1 MTTASIDTSTVYHTI
16 ITASNSLHFF
26 AWPAELR
33 VLVYAYL
40 VLALLSAKTM
50 KDSSGIFL
58 SCQQAR
64 GEMMFEVEKKA
75 KAYAA
80 RDKATWPF
88 PEAPLRVNVVEPLRL
103 SLFLRIRVPGLRRLA
118 VEWHGPTL
126 KDLIGVLLEQPFVHI
141 MAYTGD
147 DKTIFTYTRGDNL
160 HVAGFS
166 AYLEKEAEMRQV
178 KIRGK
183 THMIIAQWV
192 RKYQPDPDHV
202 SLSD

>member
-1 MTTASIDTSTVYHTI
+1 MTTAPIDTSTVYHSTM
-16 ITASNSLHFF
+16 TASDPFHFF

-40 VLALLSAKTM
+40 VPTVPSAKTM
-50 KDSSGIFL
+50 KDSSGLFL

-64 GEMMFEVEKKA
+64 SEMMFEVEKKS
-75 KAYAA
+75 KVYAA
-80 RDKATWPF
+80 RVTATWPF
-88 PEAPLRVNVVEPLRL
+88 PEAPIRVNIVEPLRL
-103 SLFLRIRVPGLRRLA
+103 SFFLRIRVPGLRRLA
-118 VEWHGPTL
+118 VEWHNPAL
-126 KDLIGVLLEQPFVHI
+126 KDLMGVLLEHPFVHI

-147 DKTIFTYTRGDNL
+147 DKTIFTYTRGDDL

-183 THMIIAQWV
+183 THMIIAQSV
-192 RKYQPDPDHV
+192 RKYQPDPN
-202 SLSD
+202 LPAA